1 MNRAPTSNQ
10 PQLSRLNVALVGF
23 TLIELMVV
31 LVILSIM
38 MSLALAGLAAARNS
52 GKIAK
57 TRSTIRKLSEV
68 ILPYYESFETRRP
81 TLPDVSGLVNRGSI
95 LDVRRAALRR
105 LIAME
110 LPDRLSDITGA
121 FSPLVVNGVSVG
133 EISPVTRRYDAIVTD
148 PNGPFNNK
156 PRYSAQLLYLILMR
170 GPVAD
175 PDVISHFRRDEMAD
189 TNEDGV
195 PDVFVDGWQQPIEWL
210 RWPIGFPSP
219 YQPLDGRLSS
229 RDERFS
235 VNGHRLV
242 PLIYSGGV
250 DQEYEVHLI
259 DDSMTPYIG
268 VSYDPFQFVA
278 AQGGQFPPTNA
289 RGEVSLYRVTW
300 GSGPSTIATYAA
312 STADRSELVA
322 AGGTI
327 DNQAFL
333 TVGSPFDADGGG
345 SVNASQSI
353 NNHAMSR

>member
-1 MNRAPTSNQ
+1 MA
-10 PQLSRLNVALVGF
+10 GF

-81 TLPDVSGLVNRGSI
+81 TLPDVSGLGNRGQV
-95 LDVRRAALRR
+95 LNVRRAALRR

-121 FSPLVVNGVSVG
+121 FSPLVLNGVSVD
-133 EISPVTRRYDAIVTD
+133 EISPVTRRYSGIITN
-148 PNGPFNNK
+148 PNGPYNGAAS
-156 PRYSAQLLYLILMR
+156 SAQLLYLILMR

-175 PDVISHFRRDEMAD
+175 PDVISHFRGDEMGD
-189 TNEDGV
+189 TNADGI
-195 PDVFVDGWQQPIEWL
+195 PDVFIDGWQQPIEWL

-235 VNGHRLV
+235 ANGHRLV

-250 DQEYEVHLI
+250 EQEYEVRLI
-259 DDSMTPYIG
+259 NDDDPTSMPPYG
-268 VSYDPFQFVA
+268 AVAYDPFQFVA
-278 AQGGQFPPTNA
+278 QGGQFSPSNA
-289 RGEVSLYRVTW
+289 SGEVSLYRVTW
-300 GSGPSTIATYAA
+300 GAGPSLITTYAA
-312 STADRSELVA
+312 STADPSELVA
-322 AGGTI
+322 AGGTV
-327 DNQAFL
+327 DNQPFL

-353 NNHAMSR
+353 NNHSMSR

>member
-1 MNRAPTSNQ
+1 MNRAPILNQ
-10 PQLSRLNVALVGF
+10 AQVSRPNVALGAF

-38 MSLALAGLAAARNS
+38 LSLALSGLVAARNS

-81 TLPDVSGLVNRGSI
+81 TLPDVSGLGNRKDV
-95 LDVRRAALRR
+95 LEVRRAALRR

-110 LPDRLSDITGA
+110 LPDRASDIADA
-121 FSPLVVNGVSVG
+121 FSPLTITGVSVD
-133 EISPVTRRYDAIVTD
+133 EVSPVTRRYRGIIAD
-148 PNGPFNNK
+148 PSGPYHGL
-156 PRYSAQLLYLILMR
+156 PPSSAQLLHLIVMR

-175 PDVISHFRRDEMAD
+175 PDVISHFRVDEMAD
-189 TNEDGV
+189 TNQDGF
-195 PDVFVDGWQQPIEWL
+195 PDVFVDGWQRPIEWL

-235 VNGHRLV
+235 SNGHRLV

-250 DQEYEVHLI
+250 DQEYDIRLI
-259 DDSMTPYIG
+259 DDSMSPYRG
-268 VSYDPFQFVA
+268 CAYDPFQFVTL
-278 AQGGQFPPTNA
+278 GGHFAPTNS

-300 GSGPSTIATYAA
+300 GGGSPTTTTYAA
-312 STADRSELVA
+312 STANRSDLVA
-322 AGGTI
+322 AGGTV
-327 DNQAFL
+327 DNLPFL
-333 TVGSPFDADGGG
+333 TVGSPFDTDGGG
-345 SVNASQSI
+345 SVSASQSI
-353 NNHAMSR
+353 NNHSMSR